1 MILVN
6 TQRRFTAQLVSGS
19 GRTTRRLSGDFKPSS
34 PWPHIE
40 EFIESG
46 GNISIGCI
54 APIKCAAV
62 ASDDHN
68 MLAALSRNPGETFN
82 ELMNRLDRTIDLAIY
97 HDAQTDKI
105 NPP

>member
-1 MILVN
+1 MA
-6 TQRRFTAQLVSGS
+6 RRPASGS
-19 GRTTRRLSGDFKPSS
+19 GKPTRGLSGDFKPSS

-46 GNISIGCI
+46 GHISIGRI

-82 ELMNRLDRTIDLAIY
+82 ELMNRLDRAVDLAIN
-97 HDAQTDKI
+97 HDAQTDEI